1 MRSPTRRGF
10 TLIELLVVIAII
22 AVLIALLLPA
32 VQAARE
38 AARRAQCV
46 NNLKQIGLGLHNY
59 HQTHN
64 NFPMGGTMSPRGF
77 GYNIPYDDWAVWS
90 AQALMLPFMEQT
102 PLYNAANFSYAP
114 EGGGD
119 RADAINSTVYNT
131 NLNIYLCPSDGQA
144 GKACNNSYMSCYGTT
159 TQMPE
164 YYPGGQWSGWN
175 PPIVGSTGL
184 FAVWISYGISD
195 CIDGTSNTIAYS
207 EAIAGN
213 NQNGNGSFYIGN
225 GMMPYSGGTN
235 PKVYDGYTVQ
245 AAILQD
251 LAACATQ
258 FQAKQGGGNVSGRR
272 GWRWSEGIPGFS
284 MFNTIQ
290 TPNDP
295 TYPVNVCRADC
306 SAGCNQDQSLSVRA
320 SSFHSG
326 GVNACMADGS
336 VKFFKSTISRN
347 TWWALGT
354 KANAEVIDANSQ

>member
-59 HQTHN
+59 HQTN
-64 NFPMGGTMSPRGF
+64 NGFPMGGTMSPRGF
-77 GYNIPYDDWAVWS
+77 NYTIPYDDWAVWS

-102 PLYNAANFSYAP
+102 PLYNAANFSYGP

-119 RADAINSTVYNT
+119 LADRINSTVYNT
-131 NLNIYLCPSDGQA
+131 NLNIYLCPSDGMA
-144 GKACNNSYMSCYGTT
+144 GKFCNNSYMACYGTT
-159 TQMPE
+159 TKMPE
-164 YYPGGQWSGWN
+164 AYPNGAWGN
-175 PPIVGSTGL
+175 DVGSSGL
-184 FAVWISYGISD
+184 FAVWTSYGIAD

-207 EAIAGN
+207 EAMAGN
-213 NQNGNGSFYIGN
+213 NQNNNGNYYIGN
-225 GMMPYSGGTN
+225 G
-235 PKVYDGYTVQ
+235 Q
-245 AAILQD
+245 AADGGNSAAKVPDAYTAQALV
-251 LAACATQ
+251 LAELANCATK
-258 FQAKQGGGNVSGRR
+258 FTTKALPGSVGGRR

-290 TPNDP
+290 TPNDSI
-295 TYPVNVCRADC
+295 YNVNYCRQDC
-306 SAGCNQDQSLSVRA
+306 DGGCNMDQATSVRA

-336 VKFFKSTISRN
+336 VKFFKNTINRN

-354 KANAEVIDANSQ
+354 RATGEVIDANSQ